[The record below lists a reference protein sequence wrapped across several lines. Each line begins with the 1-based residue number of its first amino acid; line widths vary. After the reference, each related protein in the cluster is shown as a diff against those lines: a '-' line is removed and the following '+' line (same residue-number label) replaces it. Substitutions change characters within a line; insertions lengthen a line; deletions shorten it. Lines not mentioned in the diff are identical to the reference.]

1 MAITTT
7 HQSKHQWQSKPENTH
22 RVRFFTHLIPV
33 DSLIDD
39 SKIARFRQVAD
50 AFKKTGQYQWV
61 EDNDIKLNWM
71 EDDVHYAYSRQVILY
86 SDLTEAQFVDY
97 SLRFFDHH
105 NEMWK

>member
-1 MAITTT
+1 MATTTT
-7 HQSKHQWQSKPENTH
+7 HQLKHQWQSKAADTH

-39 SKIARFRQVAD
+39 SKIKRFHQVAD
-50 AFKKTGQYQWV
+50 AFKKTSQYQWV

-71 EDDVHYAYSRQVILY
+71 EDDIYYAYSRQVIIY

-105 NEMWK
+105 NEAWK

>member
-1 MAITTT
+1 MALTEK
-7 HQSKHQWQSKPENTH
+7 QAMKKLWQSKEVNTH

-39 SKIARFRQVAD
+39 SKIKRFHQVAD
-50 AFKKTGQYQWV
+50 AFKKTSQYQWV
-61 EDNDIKLNWM
+61 EDNDIKLKWM

-86 SDLTEAQFVDY
+86 SDLTESQFVDY

-105 NEMWK
+105 NEAWK

>member
-1 MAITTT
+1 MSNKQTMEKMWTAR
-7 HQSKHQWQSKPENTH
+7 PENSH

-39 SKIARFRQVAD
+39 TKIERFRQVAN

-61 EDNDIKLNWM
+61 EDNDVKLKWM
-71 EDDVHYAYSRQVILY
+71 EDDVHYAYSKMVILY

-105 NEMWK
+105 NEAWK